1 MNKSNKLI
9 SLIFILITG
18 CYDPFDLTR
27 NDIISDEMVFD
38 NPTLADAFLFDL
50 YDRAQFHIKSGNG
63 NLNMGLISSF
73 GGESRNYGVSWQT
86 PYTQVLDVDYNENG
100 LIGKVLDYYDYSL
113 IRECNQMITKLPQ
126 SENLS
131 QSFINTRVSEARF
144 IRSHAY
150 FEMAKRFGGVPLVTD
165 VIPVQGSYDEVYKER
180 NSEKEI
186 YDFISNE
193 MDEISNLLP
202 SQSGDE
208 GRITKWVALSLKS
221 RAMLYAASIAN
232 FGNEQLDGLLGF
244 PSEEAQ
250 LYYKKSLD
258 ASREIIQS
266 GVFALYN
273 EEEKYGVT
281 CHHMSQTVDTGP
293 IISTK
298 SFPIFESDSVAS
310 LLTRTYDFQLTLFY
324 EIMNKIL
331 NDEENHC
338 IYIDTDS
345 VFYSATPLVK
355 KRFPNMDINDED
367 KMSKAILEIADEVQ
381 DYLNKSYDYFANKFL
396 SIDDHV
402 FDIKQ
407 EVIAKTGLFITKKRY
422 GLKIIN
428 DAGRKVNKI
437 HVKGLDTI
445 RSNFALAMKKL
456 LSKVLED
463 ILANVPKDK
472 IDERIM
478 KFKRNMTML
487 HYDVMANPIGV
498 KGIGKYEVKDTDSP
512 FSTFRKGAPV
522 HVKAAINYNSL
533 LEYWYEGRKYE
544 KITNSTKIKW
554 VYLKDNEF
562 GFDTIGYKG
571 YEDPPQILNL
581 IKEKID
587 HSRMF
592 EQAMSKKIGMFYEA
606 MKWGD
611 VVDKQASIERFF

>member
-273 EEEKYGVT
+273 EKPDPVENFNNLFIDENGNSEIIFSEKYDYDAGKS
-281 CHHMSQTVDTGP
+281 HQWDALAQPAGFGFNWSSNYTVYLETLEQFDFIDGKSGKMDRSIFDDSTPIDPNIFFEQRDPRMRASIFYPGSSFKGGTVFFHRSMAGNKAGWPKNGPSKLTGSLATGLLIRKRTNP
-293 IISTK
+293 STPDASRSSTDYIIYR
-298 SFPIFESDSVAS
+298 
-310 LLTRTYDFQLTLFY
+310 LG
-324 EIMNKIL
+324 EI
-331 NDEENHC
+331 
-338 IYIDTDS
+338 
-345 VFYSATPLVK
+345 
-355 KRFPNMDINDED
+355 
-367 KMSKAILEIADEVQ
+367 
-381 DYLNKSYDYFANKFL
+381 YLNYVEAAYYLGDPNGDMVNVMNEIRNRAGMPSL
-396 SIDDHV
+396 SNIDITESKIRQERRCELAFEDHV
-402 FDIKQ
+402 FWDLRRWR
-407 EVIAKTGLFITKKRY
+407 IA
-422 GLKIIN
+422 
-428 DAGRKVNKI
+428 VEE
-437 HVKGLDTI
+437 LD
-445 RSNFALAMKKL
+445 
-456 LSKVLED
+456 
-463 ILANVPKDK
+463 NV
-472 IDERIM
+472 R
-478 KFKRNMTML
+478 RHRL
-487 HYDVMANPIGV
+487 HYRYNANDNTYTMEMA
-498 KGIGKYEVKDTDSP
+498 D
-512 FSTFRKGAPV
+512 
-522 HVKAAINYNSL
+522 
-533 LEYWYEGRKYE
+533 
-544 KITNSTKIKW
+544 
-554 VYLKDNEF
+554 
-562 GFDTIGYKG
+562 
-571 YEDPPQILNL
+571 
-581 IKEKID
+581 
-587 HSRMF
+587 
-592 EQAMSKKIGMFYEA
+592 
-606 MKWGD
+606 GD
-611 VVDKQASIERFF
+611 VGGIRLHPERNYYYALGLNRLADNPKLVENPGY

>member
-113 IRECNQMITKLPQ
+113 IRECNQMISKLPQ

-273 EEEKYGVT
+273 EEPDPVENFNNLFIDENGNPEIIFSEKYDYDAGKS
-281 CHHMSQTVDTGP
+281 HQWDALAQPAGFGFNWSSNYTVYLETLEQFDFIDGKSGKMDRSIFDDSTPIDPNIFFEQRDPRMRASIFYPGSSFKGGTVFFHRSMAGNKAGWPKNGPSKLTGSLATGLLIRKRTNP
-293 IISTK
+293 STPDASRSSTDYIIYR
-298 SFPIFESDSVAS
+298 
-310 LLTRTYDFQLTLFY
+310 LG
-324 EIMNKIL
+324 EI
-331 NDEENHC
+331 
-338 IYIDTDS
+338 
-345 VFYSATPLVK
+345 
-355 KRFPNMDINDED
+355 
-367 KMSKAILEIADEVQ
+367 
-381 DYLNKSYDYFANKFL
+381 YLNYVEAAYYLGDPNGDMVNVMNEIRNRAGMPSL
-396 SIDDHV
+396 SNIDITESKIRQERRCELAFEDHV
-402 FDIKQ
+402 FWDLRRWR
-407 EVIAKTGLFITKKRY
+407 IA
-422 GLKIIN
+422 
-428 DAGRKVNKI
+428 VEE
-437 HVKGLDTI
+437 LD
-445 RSNFALAMKKL
+445 
-456 LSKVLED
+456 
-463 ILANVPKDK
+463 NV
-472 IDERIM
+472 R
-478 KFKRNMTML
+478 RHRL
-487 HYDVMANPIGV
+487 HYRYNANDNTYTMEMA
-498 KGIGKYEVKDTDSP
+498 D
-512 FSTFRKGAPV
+512 
-522 HVKAAINYNSL
+522 
-533 LEYWYEGRKYE
+533 
-544 KITNSTKIKW
+544 
-554 VYLKDNEF
+554 
-562 GFDTIGYKG
+562 
-571 YEDPPQILNL
+571 
-581 IKEKID
+581 
-587 HSRMF
+587 
-592 EQAMSKKIGMFYEA
+592 
-606 MKWGD
+606 GD
-611 VVDKQASIERFF
+611 VGGIRLHPERNYYYALGLNRLADNPKLVENPGY

>member
-9 SLIFILITG
+9 SLIFILISG

-165 VIPVQGSYDEVYKER
+165 VIPVQGSYDEIYKER

-186 YDFISNE
+186 YDFISSE

-202 SQSGDE
+202 SQTGDE

-273 EEEKYGVT
+273 EEPDPVENFNNLFIDENGNSEIIFSEKYDYDAGKS
-281 CHHMSQTVDTGP
+281 HQWDALAQPAGFGFNWSSNYTVYLETLEQFDFIDGKSGKMDRSIFDDSTP
-293 IISTK
+293 IDPNIFFEQRDPRMRASIFYPGS
-298 SFPIFESDSVAS
+298 SFKGG
-310 LLTRTYDFQLTLFY
+310 T
-324 EIMNKIL
+324 
-331 NDEENHC
+331 
-338 IYIDTDS
+338 
-345 VFYSATPLVK
+345 VFFHRSMAG
-355 KRFPNMDINDED
+355 
-367 KMSKAILEIADEVQ
+367 SKAGWPKNGPSKLTGSLATGLLIRKRTNPSTPDASRSSTDYIIYRLGEI
-381 DYLNKSYDYFANKFL
+381 YLNYVEAAYYLGDPNGDMVNVMNEIRNRAGMPSL
-396 SIDDHV
+396 SNIDITESKIRQERRCELAFEDHV
-402 FDIKQ
+402 FWDLRRWR
-407 EVIAKTGLFITKKRY
+407 IA
-422 GLKIIN
+422 
-428 DAGRKVNKI
+428 VEE
-437 HVKGLDTI
+437 LD
-445 RSNFALAMKKL
+445 
-456 LSKVLED
+456 
-463 ILANVPKDK
+463 NV
-472 IDERIM
+472 R
-478 KFKRNMTML
+478 RHRL
-487 HYDVMANPIGV
+487 HYRYNANNNTYTMEMA
-498 KGIGKYEVKDTDSP
+498 D
-512 FSTFRKGAPV
+512 
-522 HVKAAINYNSL
+522 
-533 LEYWYEGRKYE
+533 
-544 KITNSTKIKW
+544 
-554 VYLKDNEF
+554 
-562 GFDTIGYKG
+562 
-571 YEDPPQILNL
+571 
-581 IKEKID
+581 
-587 HSRMF
+587 
-592 EQAMSKKIGMFYEA
+592 
-606 MKWGD
+606 GD
-611 VVDKQASIERFF
+611 VGGIRLHPERNYYYALGLNRLADNPKLVENPGY

>member
-273 EEEKYGVT
+273 EEPDPVENFNNLFIDENGNPEIIFSEKYDYDAGKS
-281 CHHMSQTVDTGP
+281 HQWDALAQPAGFGFNWSSNYTVYLETLEQFDFIDGKSGKMDRSIFDDSTPIDPNIFFEQRDPRMRASIFYPGSSFKGGTVFFHRSMAGNKAGWPKNGPSKLTGSLATGLLIRKRTNP
-293 IISTK
+293 STPDASRSSTDYIIYR
-298 SFPIFESDSVAS
+298 
-310 LLTRTYDFQLTLFY
+310 LG
-324 EIMNKIL
+324 EI
-331 NDEENHC
+331 
-338 IYIDTDS
+338 
-345 VFYSATPLVK
+345 
-355 KRFPNMDINDED
+355 
-367 KMSKAILEIADEVQ
+367 
-381 DYLNKSYDYFANKFL
+381 YLNYVEAAYYLGDPNGDMVNVMNEIRNRAGMPSL
-396 SIDDHV
+396 SNIDITESKIRQERRCELAFEDHV
-402 FDIKQ
+402 FWDLRRWR
-407 EVIAKTGLFITKKRY
+407 IA
-422 GLKIIN
+422 
-428 DAGRKVNKI
+428 VEE
-437 HVKGLDTI
+437 LD
-445 RSNFALAMKKL
+445 
-456 LSKVLED
+456 
-463 ILANVPKDK
+463 NV
-472 IDERIM
+472 R
-478 KFKRNMTML
+478 RHRL
-487 HYDVMANPIGV
+487 HYRYNANDNTYTMEMA
-498 KGIGKYEVKDTDSP
+498 D
-512 FSTFRKGAPV
+512 
-522 HVKAAINYNSL
+522 
-533 LEYWYEGRKYE
+533 
-544 KITNSTKIKW
+544 
-554 VYLKDNEF
+554 
-562 GFDTIGYKG
+562 
-571 YEDPPQILNL
+571 
-581 IKEKID
+581 
-587 HSRMF
+587 
-592 EQAMSKKIGMFYEA
+592 
-606 MKWGD
+606 GD
-611 VVDKQASIERFF
+611 VGGIRLHPERNYYYALGLNRLADNPKLVENPGY

>member
-9 SLIFILITG
+9 SLIFILLTG

-131 QSFINTRVSEARF
+131 QSFIDTRVSEARF

-150 FEMAKRFGGVPLVTD
+150 FEMVKRFGGVPLVTE
-165 VIPVQGSYDEVYKER
+165 VIPVQGTYDEIYKER

-221 RAMLYAASIAN
+221 RAMLYAASVAN
-232 FGNEQLDGLLGF
+232 FGNQQLNGLLGF

-266 GVFALYN
+266 GIFALYN
-273 EEEKYGVT
+273 EKSDPVENFNNLFIDENGNTEIIFSEKYDYEAGKS
-281 CHHMSQTVDTGP
+281 HQWDALAQPAGFGFNWSSNYTVYLETLEQFDFIDGKSGKMDRSIFNDSTPIDPNIFFDQRDPRMRASIFYPGSSFKGGTVFFHRSMTGSKSGWP
-293 IISTK
+293 KNGPSKLTGSLATGLLIRKRTNPSTPDA
-298 SFPIFESDSVAS
+298 SRSSTDYIVYRLGEIYLNYVESAYYLGDPNGDMVNVMNEIRKRAGMPS
-310 LLTRTYDFQLTLFY
+310 LSNIDIT
-324 EIMNKIL
+324 ENKIRQERRCEL
-331 NDEENHC
+331 AFE
-338 IYIDTDS
+338 
-345 VFYSATPLVK
+345 
-355 KRFPNMDINDED
+355 
-367 KMSKAILEIADEVQ
+367 
-381 DYLNKSYDYFANKFL
+381 
-396 SIDDHV
+396 DHV
-402 FDIKQ
+402 FWDLRRWR
-407 EVIAKTGLFITKKRY
+407 IA
-422 GLKIIN
+422 
-428 DAGRKVNKI
+428 VEE
-437 HVKGLDTI
+437 LD
-445 RSNFALAMKKL
+445 
-456 LSKVLED
+456 
-463 ILANVPKDK
+463 NV
-472 IDERIM
+472 R
-478 KFKRNMTML
+478 RHRL
-487 HYDVMANPIGV
+487 HYRYNANNNTYTMEMA
-498 KGIGKYEVKDTDSP
+498 D
-512 FSTFRKGAPV
+512 
-522 HVKAAINYNSL
+522 
-533 LEYWYEGRKYE
+533 
-544 KITNSTKIKW
+544 
-554 VYLKDNEF
+554 
-562 GFDTIGYKG
+562 
-571 YEDPPQILNL
+571 
-581 IKEKID
+581 
-587 HSRMF
+587 
-592 EQAMSKKIGMFYEA
+592 
-606 MKWGD
+606 GD
-611 VVDKQASIERFF
+611 VGGIRLHPERNYYYALGLNRLADNPKLIENPGY

>member
-273 EEEKYGVT
+273 EEPDPVENFNNLFIDENGNSEIIFSEKYDYDAGKS
-281 CHHMSQTVDTGP
+281 HQWDALAQPAGFGFNWSSNYTVYLETLEQFDFVDGKSGKMDRSIFDDSTPIDPNIFFEQRDPRMRASIFYPGSSFKGGTVFFHRSMAGNKAGWPKNGPSKLTGSLATGLLIRKRTNP
-293 IISTK
+293 STPDASRSSTDYIIYR
-298 SFPIFESDSVAS
+298 
-310 LLTRTYDFQLTLFY
+310 LG
-324 EIMNKIL
+324 EI
-331 NDEENHC
+331 
-338 IYIDTDS
+338 
-345 VFYSATPLVK
+345 
-355 KRFPNMDINDED
+355 
-367 KMSKAILEIADEVQ
+367 
-381 DYLNKSYDYFANKFL
+381 YLNYVEAAYYLGDPNGDMVNVMNEIRNRAGMPSL
-396 SIDDHV
+396 SNIDITESKIRQERRCELAFEDHV
-402 FDIKQ
+402 FWDLRRWR
-407 EVIAKTGLFITKKRY
+407 IA
-422 GLKIIN
+422 
-428 DAGRKVNKI
+428 VEE
-437 HVKGLDTI
+437 LD
-445 RSNFALAMKKL
+445 
-456 LSKVLED
+456 
-463 ILANVPKDK
+463 NV
-472 IDERIM
+472 R
-478 KFKRNMTML
+478 RHRL
-487 HYDVMANPIGV
+487 HYRYNANDNTYTMEMA
-498 KGIGKYEVKDTDSP
+498 D
-512 FSTFRKGAPV
+512 
-522 HVKAAINYNSL
+522 
-533 LEYWYEGRKYE
+533 
-544 KITNSTKIKW
+544 
-554 VYLKDNEF
+554 
-562 GFDTIGYKG
+562 
-571 YEDPPQILNL
+571 
-581 IKEKID
+581 
-587 HSRMF
+587 
-592 EQAMSKKIGMFYEA
+592 
-606 MKWGD
+606 GD
-611 VVDKQASIERFF
+611 VGGIRLHPERNYYYALGLNRLADNPKLVENPGY

>member
-113 IRECNQMITKLPQ
+113 IRECNQMISKLPQ

-273 EEEKYGVT
+273 EEPDPVENFNNLFIDENGNSEVIFSEKYDYEAGKS
-281 CHHMSQTVDTGP
+281 HQWDALAQPAGFGFNWSSNYTVYLETLEQFDFIDGKSGKMDRSIFDDSTPIDPNIFFEQRDPRMRASIFYPGSSFKGGTVFFHRSMAGNKAGWPKNGPSKLTGSLATGLLIRKRTNP
-293 IISTK
+293 STPDASRSSTDYIIYR
-298 SFPIFESDSVAS
+298 
-310 LLTRTYDFQLTLFY
+310 LG
-324 EIMNKIL
+324 EI
-331 NDEENHC
+331 
-338 IYIDTDS
+338 
-345 VFYSATPLVK
+345 
-355 KRFPNMDINDED
+355 
-367 KMSKAILEIADEVQ
+367 
-381 DYLNKSYDYFANKFL
+381 YLNYVEAAYYLGDPNGDMVNVMNEIRNRAGMPSL
-396 SIDDHV
+396 SNIEITESKIRQERRCELAFEDHV
-402 FDIKQ
+402 FWDLRRWR
-407 EVIAKTGLFITKKRY
+407 IA
-422 GLKIIN
+422 
-428 DAGRKVNKI
+428 VEE
-437 HVKGLDTI
+437 LD
-445 RSNFALAMKKL
+445 
-456 LSKVLED
+456 
-463 ILANVPKDK
+463 NV
-472 IDERIM
+472 R
-478 KFKRNMTML
+478 RHRL
-487 HYDVMANPIGV
+487 HYRYNANNNTYTMEMA
-498 KGIGKYEVKDTDSP
+498 D
-512 FSTFRKGAPV
+512 
-522 HVKAAINYNSL
+522 
-533 LEYWYEGRKYE
+533 
-544 KITNSTKIKW
+544 
-554 VYLKDNEF
+554 
-562 GFDTIGYKG
+562 
-571 YEDPPQILNL
+571 
-581 IKEKID
+581 
-587 HSRMF
+587 
-592 EQAMSKKIGMFYEA
+592 
-606 MKWGD
+606 GD
-611 VVDKQASIERFF
+611 VGGIRLHPERNYYYALGLNRLADNPKLVENPGY

>member
-63 NLNMGLISSF
+63 NLNMGLISSY

-273 EEEKYGVT
+273 EEPDPVENFNNLFIDENGNSEIIFSEKYDYDAGKS
-281 CHHMSQTVDTGP
+281 HQWDALAQPAGFGFNWSSNYTVYLETLEQFDFIDGKSGKMDRSIFDDSTPIDPNIFFEQRDPRMRASIFYPGSSFKGGTVFFHRSMAGNKAGWPKNGPSKLTGSLATGLLIRKRTNP
-293 IISTK
+293 STPDASRSSTDYIIYR
-298 SFPIFESDSVAS
+298 
-310 LLTRTYDFQLTLFY
+310 LG
-324 EIMNKIL
+324 EI
-331 NDEENHC
+331 
-338 IYIDTDS
+338 
-345 VFYSATPLVK
+345 
-355 KRFPNMDINDED
+355 
-367 KMSKAILEIADEVQ
+367 
-381 DYLNKSYDYFANKFL
+381 YLNYVEAAYYLGDPNGDMVNVMNEIRNRAGMPSL
-396 SIDDHV
+396 SNIDITESKIRQERRCELAFEDHV
-402 FDIKQ
+402 FWDLRRWR
-407 EVIAKTGLFITKKRY
+407 IA
-422 GLKIIN
+422 
-428 DAGRKVNKI
+428 VEE
-437 HVKGLDTI
+437 LD
-445 RSNFALAMKKL
+445 
-456 LSKVLED
+456 
-463 ILANVPKDK
+463 NV
-472 IDERIM
+472 R
-478 KFKRNMTML
+478 RHRL
-487 HYDVMANPIGV
+487 HYRYNANDNTYTMEMA
-498 KGIGKYEVKDTDSP
+498 D
-512 FSTFRKGAPV
+512 
-522 HVKAAINYNSL
+522 
-533 LEYWYEGRKYE
+533 
-544 KITNSTKIKW
+544 
-554 VYLKDNEF
+554 
-562 GFDTIGYKG
+562 
-571 YEDPPQILNL
+571 
-581 IKEKID
+581 
-587 HSRMF
+587 
-592 EQAMSKKIGMFYEA
+592 
-606 MKWGD
+606 GD
-611 VVDKQASIERFF
+611 VGGIRLHPERNYYYALGLNRLADNPKLVENPGY

>member
-9 SLIFILITG
+9 SLIFILLTG

-131 QSFINTRVSEARF
+131 QSFIDTRVSEARF

-150 FEMAKRFGGVPLVTD
+150 FEMVKRFGGVPLVTE
-165 VIPVQGSYDEVYKER
+165 VIPVQGTYDEIYKER

-221 RAMLYAASIAN
+221 RAMLYAASVAN
-232 FGNEQLDGLLGF
+232 FGNQKLNGLLGF

-266 GVFALYN
+266 GIFALYN
-273 EEEKYGVT
+273 EKSDPVENFNNLFIDENGNTEIIFSEKYDYEAGKS
-281 CHHMSQTVDTGP
+281 HQWDALAQPAGFGFNWSSNYTVYLETLEQFDFIDGKSGKIDRSIFDDSTPIDPNIFFEQRDPRMRASIFYPGSSFKGGTVFFHRSMTGIKSGWP
-293 IISTK
+293 KNGPSKLTGSLATGLLIRKRTNPSTPDA
-298 SFPIFESDSVAS
+298 SRSSTDYIVYRLGEIYLNYVESAYYLGDPNGDMVNVMNEIRKRAGMPS
-310 LLTRTYDFQLTLFY
+310 LSNIDIT
-324 EIMNKIL
+324 ENKIRQERRCEL
-331 NDEENHC
+331 AFE
-338 IYIDTDS
+338 
-345 VFYSATPLVK
+345 
-355 KRFPNMDINDED
+355 
-367 KMSKAILEIADEVQ
+367 
-381 DYLNKSYDYFANKFL
+381 
-396 SIDDHV
+396 DHV
-402 FDIKQ
+402 FWDLRRWR
-407 EVIAKTGLFITKKRY
+407 IA
-422 GLKIIN
+422 
-428 DAGRKVNKI
+428 VEE
-437 HVKGLDTI
+437 LD
-445 RSNFALAMKKL
+445 
-456 LSKVLED
+456 
-463 ILANVPKDK
+463 NV
-472 IDERIM
+472 R
-478 KFKRNMTML
+478 RHRL
-487 HYDVMANPIGV
+487 HYRYNANNNTYTMEMA
-498 KGIGKYEVKDTDSP
+498 D
-512 FSTFRKGAPV
+512 
-522 HVKAAINYNSL
+522 
-533 LEYWYEGRKYE
+533 
-544 KITNSTKIKW
+544 
-554 VYLKDNEF
+554 
-562 GFDTIGYKG
+562 
-571 YEDPPQILNL
+571 
-581 IKEKID
+581 
-587 HSRMF
+587 
-592 EQAMSKKIGMFYEA
+592 
-606 MKWGD
+606 GD
-611 VVDKQASIERFF
+611 VGGIRLHPERNYYYALGLNRLADNPKLIENPGY

>member
-202 SQSGDE
+202 SQFGDE

-273 EEEKYGVT
+273 EEPDPVENFNNLFIDENGNSEIIFSEKYDYDAGKS
-281 CHHMSQTVDTGP
+281 HQWDALAQPAGFGFNWSSNYTVYLETLEQFDFIDGKSGKMDRSIFDDSTPIDPNIFFEQRDPRMRASIFYPGSSFKGGTVFFHRSMAGNKDGWPKNGPSKLTGSLATGLLIRKRTNP
-293 IISTK
+293 STPDASRSSTDYIIYR
-298 SFPIFESDSVAS
+298 
-310 LLTRTYDFQLTLFY
+310 LG
-324 EIMNKIL
+324 EI
-331 NDEENHC
+331 
-338 IYIDTDS
+338 
-345 VFYSATPLVK
+345 
-355 KRFPNMDINDED
+355 
-367 KMSKAILEIADEVQ
+367 
-381 DYLNKSYDYFANKFL
+381 YLNYVEAAYYLGDPNGDMVNVMNEIRNRAGMPSL
-396 SIDDHV
+396 SNIDITESKIRQERRCELAFEDHV
-402 FDIKQ
+402 FWDLRRWR
-407 EVIAKTGLFITKKRY
+407 IA
-422 GLKIIN
+422 
-428 DAGRKVNKI
+428 VEE
-437 HVKGLDTI
+437 LD
-445 RSNFALAMKKL
+445 
-456 LSKVLED
+456 
-463 ILANVPKDK
+463 NV
-472 IDERIM
+472 R
-478 KFKRNMTML
+478 RHRL
-487 HYDVMANPIGV
+487 HYRYNANDNTYTMEMA
-498 KGIGKYEVKDTDSP
+498 D
-512 FSTFRKGAPV
+512 
-522 HVKAAINYNSL
+522 
-533 LEYWYEGRKYE
+533 
-544 KITNSTKIKW
+544 
-554 VYLKDNEF
+554 
-562 GFDTIGYKG
+562 
-571 YEDPPQILNL
+571 
-581 IKEKID
+581 
-587 HSRMF
+587 
-592 EQAMSKKIGMFYEA
+592 
-606 MKWGD
+606 GD
-611 VVDKQASIERFF
+611 VGGIRLHPERNYYYALGLNRLADNPKLVENPGY

>member
-113 IRECNQMITKLPQ
+113 IRECNQMISKLPQ

-165 VIPVQGSYDEVYKER
+165 VIPVQGSYDEIYKER

-186 YDFISNE
+186 YDFISSE

-202 SQSGDE
+202 SQTGDE

-273 EEEKYGVT
+273 EEPDPVENFNNLFIDENGNSEIIFSEKYDYDAGKS
-281 CHHMSQTVDTGP
+281 HQWDALAQPAGFGFNWSSNYTVYLETLEQFDFIDGKSGKMDRSIFDDSTPIDPNIFFEQRDPRMRASIFYPGSSFKGGTVFFHRSMAGNKAGWPKNGPSKLTGSLATGLLIRKRTNP
-293 IISTK
+293 STPDASRSSTDYIIYR
-298 SFPIFESDSVAS
+298 
-310 LLTRTYDFQLTLFY
+310 LG
-324 EIMNKIL
+324 EI
-331 NDEENHC
+331 
-338 IYIDTDS
+338 
-345 VFYSATPLVK
+345 
-355 KRFPNMDINDED
+355 
-367 KMSKAILEIADEVQ
+367 
-381 DYLNKSYDYFANKFL
+381 YLNYVEAAYYLGDPNGDMVNVMNEIRNRAGMPSL
-396 SIDDHV
+396 SNIDITESKIRQERRCELAFEDHV
-402 FDIKQ
+402 FWDLRRWR
-407 EVIAKTGLFITKKRY
+407 IA
-422 GLKIIN
+422 
-428 DAGRKVNKI
+428 VEE
-437 HVKGLDTI
+437 LD
-445 RSNFALAMKKL
+445 
-456 LSKVLED
+456 
-463 ILANVPKDK
+463 NV
-472 IDERIM
+472 R
-478 KFKRNMTML
+478 RHRL
-487 HYDVMANPIGV
+487 HYRYNANNNTYTMEMA
-498 KGIGKYEVKDTDSP
+498 D
-512 FSTFRKGAPV
+512 
-522 HVKAAINYNSL
+522 
-533 LEYWYEGRKYE
+533 
-544 KITNSTKIKW
+544 
-554 VYLKDNEF
+554 
-562 GFDTIGYKG
+562 
-571 YEDPPQILNL
+571 
-581 IKEKID
+581 
-587 HSRMF
+587 
-592 EQAMSKKIGMFYEA
+592 
-606 MKWGD
+606 GD
-611 VVDKQASIERFF
+611 VGGIRLHPERNYYYALGLNRLADNPKLVENQGY

>member
-165 VIPVQGSYDEVYKER
+165 VIPVQGSYDEIYKER

-186 YDFISNE
+186 YDFISSE
-193 MDEISNLLP
+193 MEEISNLLP

-273 EEEKYGVT
+273 EEPDPVENFNNLFIDENGNSEVIFSEKYDYEAGKS
-281 CHHMSQTVDTGP
+281 HQWDALAQPAGFGFNWSSNYTVYLETLEQFDFIDGKSGKMDRSIFDDSTPIDPNIFFEQRDPRMRASIFYPGSSFKGGTVFFHRSMAGNKAGWPKNGPSKLTGSLATGLLIRKRTNP
-293 IISTK
+293 STPDASRSSTDYIIYR
-298 SFPIFESDSVAS
+298 
-310 LLTRTYDFQLTLFY
+310 LG
-324 EIMNKIL
+324 EI
-331 NDEENHC
+331 
-338 IYIDTDS
+338 
-345 VFYSATPLVK
+345 
-355 KRFPNMDINDED
+355 
-367 KMSKAILEIADEVQ
+367 
-381 DYLNKSYDYFANKFL
+381 YLNYVEAAYYLGDPNGDMVNVMNEIRNRAGMPSL
-396 SIDDHV
+396 SNIEITESKIRQERRCELAFEDHV
-402 FDIKQ
+402 FWDLRRWR
-407 EVIAKTGLFITKKRY
+407 IA
-422 GLKIIN
+422 
-428 DAGRKVNKI
+428 VEE
-437 HVKGLDTI
+437 LD
-445 RSNFALAMKKL
+445 
-456 LSKVLED
+456 
-463 ILANVPKDK
+463 NV
-472 IDERIM
+472 R
-478 KFKRNMTML
+478 RHRL
-487 HYDVMANPIGV
+487 HYRYNANNNTYTMEMA
-498 KGIGKYEVKDTDSP
+498 D
-512 FSTFRKGAPV
+512 
-522 HVKAAINYNSL
+522 
-533 LEYWYEGRKYE
+533 
-544 KITNSTKIKW
+544 
-554 VYLKDNEF
+554 
-562 GFDTIGYKG
+562 
-571 YEDPPQILNL
+571 
-581 IKEKID
+581 
-587 HSRMF
+587 
-592 EQAMSKKIGMFYEA
+592 
-606 MKWGD
+606 GD
-611 VVDKQASIERFF
+611 VGGIRLHPERNYYYALGLNRLADNPKLVENPGY

>member
-165 VIPVQGSYDEVYKER
+165 VIPVQGSYDEIYKER

-186 YDFISNE
+186 YDFISSE
-193 MDEISNLLP
+193 MEEISNLLP

-273 EEEKYGVT
+273 EEPDPVENFNNLFIDENGNPEIIFSEKYDYDAGKS
-281 CHHMSQTVDTGP
+281 HQWDALAQPAGFGFNWSSNYTVYLETLEQFDFIDGKSGKMDRSIFDDSTPIDPNIFFEQRDPRMRASIFYPGSSFKGGTVFFHRSMAGNKAGWPKNGPSKLTGSLATGLLIRKRTNP
-293 IISTK
+293 STPDASRSSTDYIIYR
-298 SFPIFESDSVAS
+298 
-310 LLTRTYDFQLTLFY
+310 LG
-324 EIMNKIL
+324 EI
-331 NDEENHC
+331 
-338 IYIDTDS
+338 
-345 VFYSATPLVK
+345 
-355 KRFPNMDINDED
+355 
-367 KMSKAILEIADEVQ
+367 
-381 DYLNKSYDYFANKFL
+381 YLNYVEAAYYLGDPNGDMVNVMNEIRNRAGMPSL
-396 SIDDHV
+396 SNIDITESKIRQERRCELAFEDHV
-402 FDIKQ
+402 FWDLRRWR
-407 EVIAKTGLFITKKRY
+407 IA
-422 GLKIIN
+422 
-428 DAGRKVNKI
+428 VEE
-437 HVKGLDTI
+437 LD
-445 RSNFALAMKKL
+445 
-456 LSKVLED
+456 
-463 ILANVPKDK
+463 NV
-472 IDERIM
+472 R
-478 KFKRNMTML
+478 RHRL
-487 HYDVMANPIGV
+487 HYRYNANDNTYTMEMA
-498 KGIGKYEVKDTDSP
+498 D
-512 FSTFRKGAPV
+512 
-522 HVKAAINYNSL
+522 
-533 LEYWYEGRKYE
+533 
-544 KITNSTKIKW
+544 
-554 VYLKDNEF
+554 
-562 GFDTIGYKG
+562 
-571 YEDPPQILNL
+571 
-581 IKEKID
+581 
-587 HSRMF
+587 
-592 EQAMSKKIGMFYEA
+592 
-606 MKWGD
+606 GD
-611 VVDKQASIERFF
+611 VGGIRLHPERNYYYALGLNRLADNPKLVENPGY